1 MRIGELAREA
11 GVTTKAVRYYESM
24 GLLRADRLSNGYRDY
39 LPQDVRMV
47 REIRE
52 LGALGIRVEQARP
65 FLDCLVAG
73 HGNGDDCP
81 DAVATYRTAI
91 AEVETRMADL
101 AARRAA
107 LAELLENATAR
118 AEPLCEL
125 SQNQKAQNPV
135 AQNPNAQNRNAQNP
149 TS

>member
-11 GVTTKAVRYYESM
+11 GVSTKAVRYYESM

-39 LPQDVRMV
+39 RPQDVRMV

-81 DAVATYRTAI
+81 DAVATYRAAI
-91 AEVETRMADL
+91 AEVEARMADL
-101 AARRAA
+101 TARRAA
-107 LAELLENATAR
+107 LVEHLDSASAR
-118 AEPLCEL
+118 TEPLCEL
-125 SQNQKAQNPV
+125 SQNHNALNPTAQNHE
-135 AQNPNAQNRNAQNP
+135 
-149 TS
+149 S